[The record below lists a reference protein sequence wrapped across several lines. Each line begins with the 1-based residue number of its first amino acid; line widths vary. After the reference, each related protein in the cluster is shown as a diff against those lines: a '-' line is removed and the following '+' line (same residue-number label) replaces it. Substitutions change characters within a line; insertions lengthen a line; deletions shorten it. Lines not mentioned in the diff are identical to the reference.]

1 MAEIDKN
8 VRAASHSGVYHGPM
22 SAGAE
27 TGSVLAR
34 FSTGS
39 VPTDRRV
46 EDWEAYHAST
56 LVGLR
61 TVHAV
66 GARFR
71 AQTSTLELPRM
82 RIAKVTGSPHT
93 VRRESAEIA
102 AHPVSGALVYLPLQ
116 GTSTF
121 AHRSGR
127 FEIGP
132 ARGVVLSGDTSF
144 SRALSTGVD
153 EIVVRLPRES
163 LRQLTGAVSWR
174 RPTLLD
180 IGDGSPHDTAGREF
194 THIADALAT
203 RGLRG
208 GSRLDER
215 MLDLLATLLTDAPGD
230 VGTLDEAQAVI
241 AEHHRDPGLTASRIA
256 RLVGLSERHL
266 SRLFAE
272 AGHSVPQTVLSV
284 RLETARDLLA
294 DPAAQEMSMAEVAA
308 ASGFRS
314 QAQFSRSYRQ
324 RFGSSPLRHRKALV
338 RGLT

>member
-1 MAEIDKN
+1 M
-8 VRAASHSGVYHGPM
+8 VSM

-39 VPTDRRV
+39 VPAHQRV
-46 EDWEAYHAST
+46 EGWEAYHAST

-61 TVHAV
+61 TEHAV

-82 RIAKVTGSPHT
+82 RIARVTGSPHT
-93 VRRESAEIA
+93 VRRESADIA
-102 AHPVSGALVYLPLQ
+102 AHPVSGALVYLPLT
-116 GTSTF
+116 GSSRF
-121 AHRSGR
+121 SHRFGR
-127 FEIGP
+127 LEIGP
-132 ARGVVLSGDTSF
+132 GRGVVLSGDTSF
-144 SRALSTGVD
+144 TRELSTGVD

-163 LRQLTGAVSWR
+163 LLELTGAASWR
-174 RPTLLD
+174 RPTPLVT
-180 IGDGSPHDTAGREF
+180 GHGSPRDAAGREF
-194 THIADALAT
+194 AHIADALAA

-215 MLDLLATLLTDAPGD
+215 MLDLLATLLTDATGD
-230 VGTLDEAQAVI
+230 AGALDEARALI
-241 AEHHRDPGLTASRIA
+241 SEHHRDPGLTASRIA
-256 RLVGLSERHL
+256 RRVGLSERHL

-272 AGHSVPQTVLSV
+272 AGHSVPQTVLTY

-294 DPAAQEMSMAEVAA
+294 DPRAQEMSMAEVAA

-324 RFGSSPLRHRKALV
+324 RFGSSPLRDRKALV
-338 RGLT
+338 SLPS